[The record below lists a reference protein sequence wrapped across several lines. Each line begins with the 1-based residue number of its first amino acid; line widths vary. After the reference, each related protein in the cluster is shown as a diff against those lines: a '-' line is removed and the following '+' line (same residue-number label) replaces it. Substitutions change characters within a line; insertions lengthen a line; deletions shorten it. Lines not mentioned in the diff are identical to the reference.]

1 MSEPTKIKHNDDES
15 PYCAYPDACVNQLT
29 REFEAYVEHNL
40 GGTLKFR
47 TFAERRDIEGLAKWV
62 TSLGLRDRYGHAY
75 TITIVQES

>member
-15 PYCAYPDACVNQLT
+15 PYCVYPDACVNQLT

-47 TFAERRDIEGLAKWV
+47 TFAYAYNLSV
-62 TSLGLRDRYGHAY
+62 RYADLSYYNRKGMN
-75 TITIVQES
+75 V